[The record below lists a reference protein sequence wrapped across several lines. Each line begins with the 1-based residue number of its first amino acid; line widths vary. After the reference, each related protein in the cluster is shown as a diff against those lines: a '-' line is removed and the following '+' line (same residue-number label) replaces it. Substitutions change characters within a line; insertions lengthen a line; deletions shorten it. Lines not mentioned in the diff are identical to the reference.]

1 MGEAMEQEGIRGKY
15 FRPSLWKALLTL
27 APPKELVVITEMALR
42 KGKSRFRTPQTV
54 HLRPLGGRPITVRPR
69 SSDARVVLDVFVGLF
84 HLPPADLPPPGVVW
98 DLGTNIGLTVAHYA
112 TLYPQARVTGLEPD
126 PATADAARQN
136 LQPWGDRCQV
146 ITGAV
151 WSTDGDLSFS
161 VDEGEEFGAH
171 VVNEPG
177 GGSTMVVTG
186 MSLSTLL
193 ADEAVVD
200 YLKVDIEGA
209 EHEIFSHNTEWAS
222 KIRCV
227 SVEIHPPHTVESIT
241 ADLEALGFTVER
253 NTKHWASVIGRRP
266 GGDVRS

>member
-1 MGEAMEQEGIRGKY
+1 MLTGEA
-15 FRPSLWKALLTL
+15 FLASLDDGREVWYDGERVGPVTGHRA
-27 APPKELVVITEMALR
+27 
-42 KGKSRFRTPQTV
+42 FRT
-54 HLRPLGGRPITVRPR
+54 G
-69 SSDARVVLDVFVGLF
+69 ARVI
-84 HLPPADLPPPGVVW
+84 AS
-98 DLGTNIGLTVAHYA
+98 
-112 TLYPQARVTGLEPD
+112 LYDALHD

-146 ITGAV
+146 ITGAA
-151 WSTDGDLSFS
+151 WSSDGDLSFS

-171 VVNEPG
+171 VVDEPG

-186 MSLSTLL
+186 LSLSTLL

-222 KIRCV
+222 KIRCM
-227 SVEIHPPHTVESIT
+227 SVEIHPPHTVASIT

-266 GGDVRS
+266 GGDLPS